1 MKKLRKISSLGAL
14 LLNFEVGEP
23 VPESAK
29 NCKEQHMTTYETSV
43 DEIFCEKEKAV
54 CIFY

>member
-1 MKKLRKISSLGAL
+1 VKKLRKISSLGAL